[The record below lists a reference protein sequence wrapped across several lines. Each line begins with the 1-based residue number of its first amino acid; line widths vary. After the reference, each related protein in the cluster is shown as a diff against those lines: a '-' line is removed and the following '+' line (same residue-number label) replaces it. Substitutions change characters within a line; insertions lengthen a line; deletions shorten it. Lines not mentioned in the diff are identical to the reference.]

1 MPLLVFFL
9 CVGCAQQTLDV
20 RLCLQY
26 NDVPGS
32 DEEMELGLGSD
43 ASLASSCGK
52 GSSTSLYLAQTLHL
66 QVLHLRLLHYP
77 SHIYQGQGG
86 WACIVCA

>member
-1 MPLLVFFL
+1 MLACYVVWPQIVTRG
-9 CVGCAQQTLDV
+9 V
-20 RLCLQY
+20 CLQY

-52 GSSTSLYLAQTLHL
+52 
-66 QVLHLRLLHYP
+66 
-77 SHIYQGQGG
+77 HITR
-86 WACIVCA
+86 

>member
-1 MPLLVFFL
+1 MLLSWLSGEIQVY
-9 CVGCAQQTLDV
+9 VVWPQVVTRGV
-20 RLCLQY
+20 CLQY

-52 GSSTSLYLAQTLHL
+52 HF
-66 QVLHLRLLHYP
+66 
-77 SHIYQGQGG
+77 SH
-86 WACIVCA
+86 